1 MKPRSQFEYSLQQS
15 INNMLQHKVMSLA
28 SIITTA
34 ACLLLISSML
44 AISLNISNNMKQF
57 QVENAILAFVDDTY
71 SESELSLIHISE
83 SESRGLER
91 DIAQLDNIKKI
102 TFISQEEAYNN
113 YIEEYGN
120 GGNETFLNAA
130 VFRNRF
136 AVEVNDVDRIAETSE
151 EIQNI
156 DGIADIRVDE
166 TVTRGFAAISRAVNM
181 VGAGITVLLLIISVV
196 IMTNTINLTVLSRHE
211 EISVMKMMGAYNGF
225 IRLPFLC
232 EGCVVGACGALIA
245 FILSIGVYQLLCGG
259 LGTTGIMSL
268 ITMMPF
274 TKVAQTLFTVDLIF
288 GLGVG
293 IAGCAVT
300 IRKYLKD

>member
-71 SESELSLIHISE
+71 SE

>member
-71 SESELSLIHISE
+71 SE

-274 TKVAQTLFTVDLIF
+274 TKVAQALFTVDLSF

-293 IAGCAVT
+293 LAGCAVT
-300 IRKYLKD
+300 IRK